1 MIETI
6 APIALV
12 SLPVAIMSGG
22 GGALMMNVACVKC
35 QPFHLSAVY
44 DRVHKL
50 DWERARTVPRLVSMQ
65 MVHRLDRLAC
75 CRRGG

>member
-1 MIETI
+1 MIEKI

-12 SLPVAIMSGG
+12 SLPVAIMSD
-22 GGALMMNVACVKC
+22 GGALMNVAFVKC

-75 CRRGG
+75 CRLGG

>member
-6 APIALV
+6 APIALA
-12 SLPVAIMSGG
+12 SQPVAIMSGG
-22 GGALMMNVACVKC
+22 ALMNVACVKC

-44 DRVHKL
+44 DRVRKL

-65 MVHRLDRLAC
+65 MVHRLGRLAC
-75 CRRGG
+75 CRLGG